1 VKARTSLSDPRI
13 DAALQAQ
20 QEHYFGQSLPFIAE
34 ITARG
39 LAGQPYG
46 MDSAQFISRH
56 VPGCAASSICAT
68 HCTR

>member
-20 QEHYFGQSLPFIAE
+20 QERYFGQSLPFIAE

-39 LAGQPYG
+39 LAGLPYG
-46 MDSAQFISRH
+46 MDSAQFVSRH

-68 HCTR
+68 LCTR